1 MLETVENIPVA
12 DIETVERG
20 PERQERHEESL
31 DDVMNP
37 ENISDLTSIP
47 MPAAVTPES
56 SAISFAVGS
65 FVACAYSGH
74 WYIGQITDIDEEDK
88 ELEVNFMERSKNLY
102 RWPNRKDQ
110 IWVPYSDVLC
120 EISQP
125 IPSGKSARNFI
136 LDKFDRSKI
145 ESKFTG

>member
-1 MLETVENIPVA
+1 
-12 DIETVERG
+12 
-20 PERQERHEESL
+20 
-31 DDVMNP
+31 MNP

-74 WYIGQITDIDEEDK
+74 WYIGQITDFDEEDK

-102 RWPNRKDQ
+102 RWPNRIDQ
-110 IWVPYSDVLC
+110 IWVSYSDVLC